1 MNDMDMQR
9 KTRHWD
15 TLKILKIWV
24 SISRGLVFGWHFT
37 SRNGRRWN
45 KSDAL
50 HLSAFQQKVHASTVC
65 SPPESKIISN
75 PANLVRFFW
84 KDWKSITIPTV
95 FWCCVDDTLF
105 DWGLDRL
112 DEESQRQR
120 LGLQRRRKKTAE
132 VQWSP
137 VKTVVYSYCVSVQYF
152 CVWSAS

>member
-1 MNDMDMQR
+1 MLTARGGMNDMDMQR

-24 SISRGLVFGWHFT
+24 LISRGLVVGWHFT
-37 SRNGRRWN
+37 SRNGRKWN
-45 KSDAL
+45 KSYAL
-50 HLSAFQQKVHASTVC
+50 STFRKKYMQVEYV
-65 SPPESKIISN
+65 PTRSKIIK
-75 PANLVRFFW
+75 PCKFGTCFFW

-95 FWCCVDDTLF
+95 FWCCVDDALF

-132 VQWSP
+132 VQWSTA
-137 VKTVVYSYCVSVQYF
+137 KTVVYSYCVQ
-152 CVWSAS
+152 